1 MFLALWYYLHG
12 YVMITVSGFS
22 VERFVNMATF
32 RGIYLWN
39 IQPKGSC
46 VQMNV
51 STKGYFLLEECAE
64 KTGCQY
70 NIICRCGLPALLK
83 KYKKRKILSLG
94 VLFFVASLYL
104 LSSFVWTVE
113 VEGNERIQKEELFAA
128 CEKMGMA
135 PGKLKWNVN
144 TDNITEILLETFPDI
159 SWVSVSIKGTD
170 ALIKIVETIPQP
182 EIVDKVTPS
191 DLIAKKDSVIQSIT
205 AEAGTPMVQSGDV
218 VKKGELLI
226 SGEIIIAA
234 GEEAEVGREYIRAR
248 GAILGKVWY
257 TLEEKIALH
266 YEEKKYTGEEKK
278 DKSIQIGD
286 VVLNIIQPNMGESTY
301 DKQKTGGKQFA
312 IGDFKLPVAWVEET
326 YKKYETIQKERTEEE
341 AKREIEQI
349 LKQKANEIVEGK
361 IENIDIVYQKQED
374 SIVAIATITAVEE
387 IGEEQKREQI
397 ILQQNEEEL

>member
-51 STKGYFLLEECAE
+51 STKGYSLLEECAE
-64 KTGCQY
+64 KTGCRY
-70 NIICRCGLPALLK
+70 DIVCRCGLPALLK

-94 VLFFVASLYL
+94 VLFFVIVLYS
-104 LSSFVWTVE
+104 LSSFIWTVD
-113 VEGNERIQKEELFAA
+113 VEGNERIQKEELFEA
-128 CEKMGMA
+128 CEKMGMS
-135 PGKLKWNVN
+135 PGKLKWNIN
-144 TDNITEILLETFPDI
+144 TDNITEKLLEIFPDI

-170 ALIKIVETIPQP
+170 AIIKIVETIPQP
-182 EIVDKVTPS
+182 EIIDKITPS
-191 DLIAKKDSVIQSIT
+191 DLIAKKDSVIQNIT

-226 SGEIIIAA
+226 SGEVIIAA
-234 GEEAEVGREYIRAR
+234 GEEAEVGREYIHAR

-286 VVLNIIQPNMGESTY
+286 IVINIIQPNMEDSTY

-312 IGDFKLPVAWVEET
+312 IGDFNLPVAWVEET

-341 AKREIEQI
+341 AKKEIEQI
-349 LKQKANEIVEGK
+349 LKQKAEEIVKGE

-374 SIVAIATITAVEE
+374 NIIATATVTAIEE

-397 ILQQNEEEL
+397 ILQQNEEEI

>member
-1 MFLALWYYLHG
+1 
-12 YVMITVSGFS
+12 
-22 VERFVNMATF
+22 
-32 RGIYLWN
+32 
-39 IQPKGSC
+39 
-46 VQMNV
+46 MNV

-113 VEGNERIQKEELFAA
+113 VEGNERIQKEELFAV

-349 LKQKANEIVEGK
+349 LKQKANEIVEGE